1 MTNCGLP
8 YYLSMVVIQRG
19 RPGTQSALY
28 RVISVIIYWPTTTA
42 ETIVIPR
49 RASGAFSRGRG
60 HFNGQKKQNECNE
73 SGRWKTKG
81 KMKDFFQ
88 VDRLVARI
96 IGKWWLVVTTFVV
109 TLLLLGERDLCSHK
123 PWAEHSLF
131 TTLVTEIRLC
141 SEFVRTN
148 NI

>member
-49 RASGAFSRGRG
+49 RASGAFREEGGTLMVRK
-60 HFNGQKKQNECNE
+60 N
-73 SGRWKTKG
+73 KTSAMSQADG
-81 KMKDFFQ
+81 KRKE
-88 VDRLVARI
+88 
-96 IGKWWLVVTTFVV
+96 K
-109 TLLLLGERDLCSHK
+109 
-123 PWAEHSLF
+123 
-131 TTLVTEIRLC
+131 
-141 SEFVRTN
+141 
-148 NI
+148 

>member
-49 RASGAFSRGRG
+49 RASGAFLRGRG

-73 SGRWKTKG
+73 SGRWNTKG
-81 KMKDFFQ
+81 KMKDFFSS
-88 VDRLVARI
+88 RSAR
-96 IGKWWLVVTTFVV
+96 GSYYWEMVTGRYNIRGYLTFARRK
-109 TLLLLGERDLCSHK
+109 GSM
-123 PWAEHSLF
+123 
-131 TTLVTEIRLC
+131 
-141 SEFVRTN
+141 
-148 NI
+148 